1 MKYLLDTRTFLL
13 WISDTTKLPKAVAA
27 SIQSSENEIYVS
39 LASLREIQVK
49 SQLGLVDLPRPII
62 EMFLEQEA
70 TNHITLI
77 PMGIQLAVML
87 PKLPT
92 HHKDPFDRLLV
103 AQALVDDLTIITNDP
118 LIKQY
123 AVKTFW

>member
-1 MKYLLDTRTFLL
+1 MNYLLDTRTFLL
-13 WISDTTKLPKAVAA
+13 WASDASKLPPAVV
-27 SIQSSENEIYVS
+27 SGIQSSENDIYVS

-49 SQLGLVDLPRPII
+49 SQLGLVDLPHPII
-62 EMFLEQEA
+62 DIFLQQEA
-70 TNHITLI
+70 ANNLTLI
-77 PMGIQLAVML
+77 PIGIKLAVML

-123 AVKTFW
+123 PVKTFW